1 MTEKITHRSQAI
13 FSGLRISLLLA
24 ILTGLPATLFA
35 QDNADADL
43 TGEVLEVYAD
53 DFVNHRADKF
63 YILHDHTSGQLYRLR
78 WTGGE
83 PVDLRTGD
91 RVRVRGKKHGQEVTV
106 PSDGTGVQPV
116 DVTSAAVA
124 SQHRTIVIGINF
136 QNANLECSVTDIQT
150 RMFGGGES
158 VTGLYQ
164 EMSSGSLLLSG
175 DVVGPFKINY
185 NSSGAC
191 DYNAWATAADSA
203 AQAAG
208 VDLSQYSHKVYV
220 FSKVNG
226 CNWAGLG
233 TVGGNPSR
241 AWIATCD
248 LTDVYAHELG
258 HNLGMHH
265 ASTDAD
271 NNGTADC
278 EYCDNSDIMGYGGV
292 GLRGFNAAHKEQM
305 GWLSANKVQ
314 AVVSNGVFY
323 VAPLEAA
330 ATTPYPQTLK
340 IVKPGTTTFYY
351 FSYRRP
357 LGYDVYLPASYATKT
372 SVHHYQGSG
381 SAKTYLISTLTD
393 SVVFSDPTTG
403 LTVTQL
409 SHNNDFATL
418 LVSYGCSSAAP
429 SASVTPSAQNVSAG
443 ATATFTVS
451 VVNNDSAAC
460 SASAFWLTPSVP
472 SGWTV
477 SVLPG
482 SLTLAPGQAGNATLS
497 VTSPASTPDG
507 NYTATLAV
515 SDNFTATHNASATA
529 TYSIA
534 GDTTAPSAPA
544 NLSATTRKRRVS
556 LGWTVSTDNVGVT
569 GYLIWRDG
577 LNIGQSVTTN
587 FTDRTVLRGVTYSYS
602 VTAKDAAGNQSVPSN
617 PATIVAAGR
626 RH

>member
-13 FSGLRISLLLA
+13 FSGLRISFVFT
-24 ILTGLPATLFA
+24 ILTALPATLFA
-35 QDNADADL
+35 QDTADADL

-63 YILHDHTSGQLYRLR
+63 YILHDHASGQLYRLR

-91 RVRVRGKKHGQEVTV
+91 RVRVRGKKHGQEVTL

-124 SQHRTIVIGINF
+124 NQHRTIVIGINF
-136 QNANLECSVTDIQT
+136 QNANLECSATDIQT

-248 LTDVYAHELG
+248 LADVYAHELG

-265 ASTDAD
+265 ASTDVD

-278 EYCDNSDIMGYGGV
+278 EYCDTSDIMGYGGV
-292 GLRGFNAAHKEQM
+292 GLRGFNAPHKEQL
-305 GWLSANKVQ
+305 GWLTTNKVQ
-314 AVVSNGVFY
+314 TVASNGVFY
-323 VAPLEAA
+323 VAPLETP

-340 IVKPGTTTFYY
+340 IAKPGTTTFYY

-357 LGYDVYLPASYATKT
+357 LGYDVNLSVSYATRT

-381 SAKTYLISTLTD
+381 SAKTYLISTLAD

-418 LVSYGCSSAAP
+418 MVSYGCSPAAP
-429 SASVTPSAQNVSAG
+429 SAIVTPSAQNVSAG
-443 ATATFTVS
+443 ATATFTAS

-460 SASAFWLTPSVP
+460 SASTFWLTPSVP

-482 SLTLAPGQAGNATLS
+482 SLALAPGQAGTATLS

-507 NYTATLAV
+507 NYTATVAV
-515 SDNFTATHNASATA
+515 SDNFTTSHNASATV

-534 GDTTAPSAPA
+534 GDTIAPSAPA
-544 NLSATTRKRRVS
+544 NLGATARRRRV
-556 LGWTVSTDNVGVT
+556 LLAWTGSTDNVGVVA
-569 GYLIWRDG
+569 YVVRRDG
-577 LNIGQSVTTN
+577 IVIAQASGLPFS
-587 FTDRTVLRGVTYSYS
+587 DRS
-602 VTAKDAAGNQSVPSN
+602 
-617 PATIVAAGR
+617 TI
-626 RH
+626 